1 MADWT
6 FLPATADDV
15 HRIADLKVM
24 VIREHIERLHPW
36 NEEAAREH
44 LRARY
49 APESVRIIEVAG
61 RFAGCVALRQA
72 EDCRWIEQFYL
83 RPEFQGRGLGG
94 AVLEALLEECDA
106 VGAVVRLNVLRRSAA
121 RRLYE
126 RHGFVF
132 EREDDVEVFMVR
144 AAAPARASTG
154 GVIAL

>member
-6 FLPATADDV
+6 FHPATADDV

-36 NEEAAREH
+36 NEEAARAH

-61 RFAGCVALRQA
+61 RFVGCVALRQA

-83 RPEFQGRGLGG
+83 RRSSRG
-94 AVLEALLEECDA
+94 AVS
-106 VGAVVRLNVLRRSAA
+106 GARCWRRCSRSAT
-121 RRLYE
+121 RS
-126 RHGFVF
+126 
-132 EREDDVEVFMVR
+132 
-144 AAAPARASTG
+144 APSFG
-154 GVIAL
+154 